1 MPAVDFANG
10 TDKDL
15 RHILKTY
22 FDFFVFEKIDVKIII
37 FRRRC

>member
-1 MPAVDFANG
+1 
-10 TDKDL
+10 L
-15 RHILKTY
+15 RHLLQTY